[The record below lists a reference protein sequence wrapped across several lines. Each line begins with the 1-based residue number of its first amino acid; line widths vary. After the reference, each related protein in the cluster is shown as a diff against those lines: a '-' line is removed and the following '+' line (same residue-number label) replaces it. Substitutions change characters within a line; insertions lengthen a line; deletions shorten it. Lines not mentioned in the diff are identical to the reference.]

1 MKWCASIQA
10 ATSLLVLIAAKQVLI
25 SMVTSATTSEGVRDG
40 GEVTGT
46 LFSMGADDGDGWIDM
61 VDGNGRGEDWQTQL
75 KLAVKVR

>member
-10 ATSLLVLIAAKQVLI
+10 ATSLLVLIVAKRVLI
-25 SMVTSATTSEGVRDG
+25 STVASAMTSEGVRDG

-46 LFSMGADDGDGWIDM
+46 LFSMNADDGDGWIDM

-75 KLAVKVR
+75 KLAVKVW